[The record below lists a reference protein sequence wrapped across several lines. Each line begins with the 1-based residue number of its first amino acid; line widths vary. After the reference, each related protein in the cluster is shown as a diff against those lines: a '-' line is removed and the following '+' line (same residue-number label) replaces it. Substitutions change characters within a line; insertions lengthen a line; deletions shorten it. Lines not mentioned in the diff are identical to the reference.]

1 MRRNYRIEAIQ
12 IIMAVAIIVLSV
24 VLFFKSR
31 ELSLLFPV
39 VFGLASLLC
48 LIYAVEGIWFNKSRV
63 TRKSRVVVF
72 ILLAV
77 ILAAICFL
85 SARTVLG

>member
-12 IIMAVAIIVLSV
+12 IIMAAAIIVLSA

-48 LIYAVEGIWFNKSRV
+48 LVYAVEGIWFNKSRV

-72 ILLAV
+72 VLLAV
-77 ILAAICFL
+77 ILAVICFF